1 MKLEL
6 ILGLVMGLIF
16 YEGNFMTAIS
26 AVQVSSLPLWNG
38 DAPGEPAIQGEEM
51 DITKPT
57 DALVGGQ
64 KVIRLGNVVKPE
76 LTFYPAKNSDGTT
89 VVIFPGGGYYIL
101 AMDLEGTEVAQW
113 LNSIGINAV
122 LVKYRVP
129 ARKGQERYLAP
140 LQDAQ
145 RAMRIVRSKAK
156 EWEINPNRI
165 GVIGFSAGAHLC
177 AVLSA
182 QHTNQVYEPKDDID
196 KLNCRPDFQILIYPA
211 YLTDKNKNDE
221 ISPEVVVSNNTP
233 STFLVQTQD
242 DSIRVENSIY
252 YYLALK
258 RAGVKAELHVFP
270 SGGHGYGLR
279 KGKRVAETWP
289 ELVKSW
295 INQL

>member
-1 MKLEL
+1 MKLKA
-6 ILGLVMGLIF
+6 ILLLLVGLFFV
-16 YEGNFMTAIS
+16 EGNYMIAIS
-26 AVQVSSLPLWNG
+26 ATQVGPLPLWNG
-38 DAPGEPAIQGEEM
+38 DAPGEPAIDGEEKDM
-51 DITKPT
+51 TKST
-57 DALVGGQ
+57 DALVGGE
-64 KVIRLGNVVKPE
+64 KVIRLGNVVKPT

-89 VVIFPGGGYYIL
+89 VVIFPGGGYHIL

-113 LNSIGINAV
+113 FNSVGINAV

-129 ARKGQERYLAP
+129 ARKGQERYMAP

-145 RAMRIVRSKAK
+145 RAMRIVRSRAK
-156 EWEINPNRI
+156 EWGINPERT

-182 QHTNQVYEPKDDID
+182 QHANQVYEPKDEID
-196 KLNCRPDFQILIYPA
+196 KLSCRPNFQILIYPA
-211 YLTDKNKNDE
+211 YLTDRKQNDE
-221 ISPEVVVSNNTP
+221 ISPEVAVSNNTP
-233 STFLVQTQD
+233 PTFLLQTQD
-242 DSIRVENSIY
+242 DSIRVENSVY

-258 RAGVKAELHVFP
+258 KAGVQAELHVFP

-289 ELVKSW
+289 ELLKSW